1 MLFCLFIFKI
11 ICAFKKKTNK
21 QESGV
26 VQYLQSERPT
36 FLSSQELGGKKINKK
51 YKQKKV

>member
-1 MLFCLFIFKI
+1 MLFCLFILKI
-11 ICAFKKKTNK
+11 ICAFKKKKTNK

-36 FLSSQELGGKKINKK
+36 FLSSQELGGKK
-51 YKQKKV
+51 

>member
-11 ICAFKKKTNK
+11 ICAFKKKKKKK
-21 QESGV
+21 QESGI

-36 FLSSQELGGKKINKK
+36 FLSSQELGGNK
-51 YKQKKV
+51 

>member
-11 ICAFKKKTNK
+11 ICAFKKKKKNNK
-21 QESGV
+21 QESGI

-36 FLSSQELGGKKINKK
+36 FLSSQELGGNK
-51 YKQKKV
+51 